1 MSEEMKKEQTQQT
14 EQVDNQSPAEA
25 EKPQVDNKIP
35 YERFKQKVDE
45 VNELKRKLAEIEKER
60 DEAERKKLEEQ
71 NEYKALYEK
80 AQAELEKLKMS
91 ALDAKKDA
99 LLAQAGYT
107 SEQIERYRKYL
118 TGENEDELKAS
129 LETLIADIPPK
140 KIVGVDPS
148 VGNNEKQQPKPK
160 DAADVGRSI
169 FQRLKEKGKIR

>member
-1 MSEEMKKEQTQQT
+1 MSEEIKNEQSHQT
-14 EQVDNQSPAEA
+14 KQVDNQSPAEA

-80 AQAELEKLKMS
+80 AQAELEKIKMS

-118 TGENEDELKAS
+118 TGETDEELKES
-129 LETLIADIPPK
+129 LKVLMTDIPPK
-140 KIVGVDPS
+140 KVAYVDPS
-148 VGNNEKQQPKPK
+148 VGNTEKQQPKPK
-160 DAADVGRSI
+160 DSTDIGRSL
-169 FQRLKEKGKIR
+169 FKRLKEKGKIR